1 MKGPCASGLR
11 TARAS
16 VDAGLRPELRRASS
30 HPAWLGREVARLSP
44 TSRGVDVGGGALS
57 PTAVDTRDPA
67 PRRSITSVCER
78 WPAEAG
84 AGEERAHGL
93 VRRPWSRW
101 RVST

>member
-16 VDAGLRPELRRASS
+16 VDAGLRPELRRALS

-44 TSRGVDVGGGALS
+44 TSRGVDVGRALTYGRRL
-57 PTAVDTRDPA
+57 PRDPA
-67 PRRSITSVCER
+67 PRRSITSVCEP